1 MDGGQRAAGSGA
13 GLLGTALDVLQHQ
26 RQAQRDNEADHVSTG
41 GGFLKLGRNV
51 TPRLSC
57 AMLLGQMPHEFPHI
71 TERPERHDL
80 RNHESLR

>member
-1 MDGGQRAAGSGA
+1 LSRAAGSGGA
-13 GLLGTALDVLQHQ
+13 LLNAAFDVLQHQ
-26 RQAQRDNEADHVSTG
+26 RQAQRDGEVDHVSID

-80 RNHESLR
+80 RNNEPPW